1 MGTKTIQCPFVRAR
15 KSINQGQEQNGT
27 FSGLSFGFRGDVGTT
42 ALAAVEPRIGRMEL
56 YVRGTVGWNNGTKV
70 GGFHPTI
77 ARLAEVPTFR
87 WDPVSILSV
96 LTSSH

>member
-15 KSINQGQEQNGT
+15 KSINQDQEQNGT

-70 GGFHPTI
+70 GFHPGLQ
-77 ARLAEVPTFR
+77 ASEAPTFR

>member
-1 MGTKTIQCPFVRAR
+1 MEHFRDC
-15 KSINQGQEQNGT
+15 
-27 FSGLSFGFRGDVGTT
+27 LGFRGDVGTAALGGCGT
-42 ALAAVEPRIGRMEL
+42 AHQRMEL

>member
-27 FSGLSFGFRGDVGTT
+27 FSGLSWVSGGRWDSGLGGGGT
-42 ALAAVEPRIGRMEL
+42 AHQRMEL

-70 GGFHPTI
+70 GFHPGLQ
-77 ARLAEVPTFR
+77 ASEAPTFR